1 MSSVDTSIKYNRV
14 RKLLKFIFGR
24 PASGKTYQILEKIKR
39 QTKAG
44 RQCVLIVPEQFS
56 FESERAVLRVLG
68 DKAALGVTV
77 TSFTRLCDEVG
88 RYAGGIAGVTL
99 TDAQKVIFMS
109 RALRSV
115 EAELTLWRKYCR
127 SVSFAKTMLD
137 TVGEFKINAVS
148 PDKLKAAAEE
158 TESAALKAKLC
169 DTALIYETY
178 DALVGERFLDPA
190 DRLTKLYR
198 QLEDFR
204 YFEKKDVF
212 IDSFKGFT
220 GQQFALIDR
229 VLSQADNLTAA
240 LTDAPETGGEF
251 GIFSN
256 IRAAA
261 EKIRYAAARYRISEE
276 EPLVLGKPISV
287 SANIAAVER
296 LISGG
301 TPEKTENDGS
311 LTVCAADTAA
321 EEAEFAVR
329 NIRRLVRTEN
339 YRYRD
344 FVIIARDAERYD
356 DFINAACE
364 TYGVPC
370 FSDKRRPLSAFPLA
384 ALADA
389 AIQAILK
396 GDSESILRFH
406 KTGLGTL
413 NTAEI
418 SELENYVTLW
428 NIEGDMWRHEWIM
441 DVRGFVSDDTEPDE
455 KALGEINKLRKR
467 AISPLEKLRA
477 EFGGTA
483 EDMAA
488 ALVRLFEECGAAEKL
503 SAMSQK
509 FLNDSEEFSS
519 DVLRQS
525 YDRYMKLLDGIA
537 ACFGTREV
545 GKQEFREVLSLAV
558 SFETVGSVPRYLDEV
573 TFGAADR
580 IRPSRPKVAFIL
592 GANQGVFPK
601 EISASGI
608 FGISDRKSLIALGV
622 DIPDK
627 SVSAATDEN
636 YLVYCNLCCP
646 SDKLFISYARR
657 SLTGENMEPSAF
669 VQEITENI
677 AHGFVAEPEEK
688 ITDENLPETA
698 ASAYS
703 ELCRRRNAE
712 NGGAAEIRAAL
723 AGTKELKKAEYTEK
737 RLSGA
742 PAAIGKETA
751 RQLFGEEI
759 KMSAS
764 RLDTFNRC
772 RFSFFCRYGLSVKK
786 LQPAEFDVL
795 QRGTVVHYCLERFVK
810 EYGKGVSVLS
820 PEKIEEL
827 TDGYI
832 NDYLDGVTG
841 YRAVETAR
849 GRFLVSRI
857 SRSVKEVA
865 KRLAEEFAQSGFEPI
880 ACELKIGGEG
890 EKLEFPYDGGKI
902 SVSGSIDRVDK
913 FGGYIRVVDYK
924 TGSKKFKLPDIL
936 FGLNLQML
944 LYLYAAVRGAGLPDE
959 DAAGI
964 LYMPSKRD
972 TADKGMAMNG
982 LIRKDEEI
990 VAAMDR
996 EKQGD
1001 FVPKYAV
1008 TKSGELKKTCTSFIS
1023 AEEFSEI
1030 FDFIERIMKRTGNT
1044 VASGDIAVSPVDGR
1058 ETPACKYCD
1067 FASVCGREDEP
1078 CFRVPDLKNE
1088 EIFEKLKK
1096 GDEYGV

>member
-1 MSSVDTSIKYNRV
+1 M
-14 RKLLKFIFGR
+14 
-24 PASGKTYQILEKIKR
+24 
-39 QTKAG
+39 
-44 RQCVLIVPEQFS
+44 LIVPEQFS
-56 FESERAVLRVLG
+56 FESERAVLRALG

-261 EKIRYAAARYRISEE
+261 EKIRYAARYRISEE

-428 NIEGDMWRHEWIM
+428 NIEGDMWRHEWMM

-723 AGTKELKKAEYTEK
+723 AGTDEYKKAEYTEK

-772 RFSFFCRYGLSVKK
+772 RFGFFCRYGLSVKK

-1023 AEEFSEI
+1023 EEEFSEI

>member
-1 MSSVDTSIKYNRV
+1 MSGEVARQRRDGGVVISPSVSFADSSLVRGSQGLICSSFNTSIKYNRV

-24 PASGKTYQILEKIKR
+24 PASGKTYQLLEKIKR
-39 QTKAG
+39 QTKAC

-56 FESERAVLRVLG
+56 FESERAVLRALG

-261 EKIRYAAARYRISEE
+261 EKIRYAAARYRVLEE

-301 TPEKTENDGS
+301 TPEITENDGS

-344 FVIIARDAERYD
+344 FVIIARDSERYD

-428 NIEGDMWRHEWIM
+428 NIEGDMWRHEWMM
-441 DVRGFVSDDTEPDE
+441 DVRGFVSDDTKPDE

-519 DVLRQS
+519 DILKQS

-751 RQLFGEEI
+751 RRLFGEEI

-772 RFSFFCRYGLSVKK
+772 RFGFFCRYGLSVKK

-810 EYGKGVSVLS
+810 EYGKG
-820 PEKIEEL
+820 P
-827 TDGYI
+827 
-832 NDYLDGVTG
+832 
-841 YRAVETAR
+841 
-849 GRFLVSRI
+849 
-857 SRSVKEVA
+857 
-865 KRLAEEFAQSGFEPI
+865 SGFPQRI
-880 ACELKIGGEG
+880 PPVC
-890 EKLEFPYDGGKI
+890 KL
-902 SVSGSIDRVDK
+902 
-913 FGGYIRVVDYK
+913 
-924 TGSKKFKLPDIL
+924 
-936 FGLNLQML
+936 
-944 LYLYAAVRGAGLPDE
+944 
-959 DAAGI
+959 
-964 LYMPSKRD
+964 
-972 TADKGMAMNG
+972 
-982 LIRKDEEI
+982 
-990 VAAMDR
+990 
-996 EKQGD
+996 
-1001 FVPKYAV
+1001 
-1008 TKSGELKKTCTSFIS
+1008 
-1023 AEEFSEI
+1023 
-1030 FDFIERIMKRTGNT
+1030 
-1044 VASGDIAVSPVDGR
+1044 
-1058 ETPACKYCD
+1058 
-1067 FASVCGREDEP
+1067 
-1078 CFRVPDLKNE
+1078 
-1088 EIFEKLKK
+1088 
-1096 GDEYGV
+1096 

>member
-1 MSSVDTSIKYNRV
+1 MLQ
-14 RKLLKFIFGR
+14 LLLGR
-24 PASGKTYQILEKIKR
+24 SGTGKTRRVLEELTHLAR
-39 QTKAG
+39 QQDAPTL
-44 RQCVLIVPEQFS
+44 VLLVPEQFS
-56 FESERAVLRVLG
+56 FESERAVLRALG

-364 TYGVPC
+364 TYGIPC

-389 AIQAILK
+389 AIQATLK

-580 IRPSRPKVAFIL
+580 IRPSRPRVAFIL

-622 DIPDK
+622 DIPINRYLRRPMK
-627 SVSAATDEN
+627 IIWFTATSAARRI
-636 YLVYCNLCCP
+636 
-646 SDKLFISYARR
+646 SFLFPTRGDRLRARIW
-657 SLTGENMEPSAF
+657 SLRR
-669 VQEITENI
+669 
-677 AHGFVAEPEEK
+677 
-688 ITDENLPETA
+688 
-698 ASAYS
+698 
-703 ELCRRRNAE
+703 LCR
-712 NGGAAEIRAAL
+712 
-723 AGTKELKKAEYTEK
+723 K
-737 RLSGA
+737 
-742 PAAIGKETA
+742 
-751 RQLFGEEI
+751 
-759 KMSAS
+759 
-764 RLDTFNRC
+764 
-772 RFSFFCRYGLSVKK
+772 
-786 LQPAEFDVL
+786 
-795 QRGTVVHYCLERFVK
+795 
-810 EYGKGVSVLS
+810 
-820 PEKIEEL
+820 
-827 TDGYI
+827 
-832 NDYLDGVTG
+832 
-841 YRAVETAR
+841 
-849 GRFLVSRI
+849 
-857 SRSVKEVA
+857 
-865 KRLAEEFAQSGFEPI
+865 
-880 ACELKIGGEG
+880 
-890 EKLEFPYDGGKI
+890 
-902 SVSGSIDRVDK
+902 
-913 FGGYIRVVDYK
+913 
-924 TGSKKFKLPDIL
+924 
-936 FGLNLQML
+936 
-944 LYLYAAVRGAGLPDE
+944 
-959 DAAGI
+959 
-964 LYMPSKRD
+964 
-972 TADKGMAMNG
+972 
-982 LIRKDEEI
+982 
-990 VAAMDR
+990 
-996 EKQGD
+996 
-1001 FVPKYAV
+1001 
-1008 TKSGELKKTCTSFIS
+1008 
-1023 AEEFSEI
+1023 
-1030 FDFIERIMKRTGNT
+1030 
-1044 VASGDIAVSPVDGR
+1044 
-1058 ETPACKYCD
+1058 
-1067 FASVCGREDEP
+1067 
-1078 CFRVPDLKNE
+1078 
-1088 EIFEKLKK
+1088 
-1096 GDEYGV
+1096 

>member
-1 MSSVDTSIKYNRV
+1 MSVDLSSVGTSIKYNRV

-56 FESERAVLRVLG
+56 FESERAVLRALG

-261 EKIRYAAARYRISEE
+261 EKIRYAAARYRILEE

-428 NIEGDMWRHEWIM
+428 NIEGDMWRREWVM

-622 DIPDK
+622 DVPDK
-627 SVSAATDEN
+627 SISAATDEN

-712 NGGAAEIRAAL
+712 NGGAAEIGKRGQPGNSIFEHIDPADQIGKRAGGEEKAQPEKRAAK
-723 AGTKELKKAEYTEK
+723 GVKAE
-737 RLSGA
+737 
-742 PAAIGKETA
+742 
-751 RQLFGEEI
+751 
-759 KMSAS
+759 
-764 RLDTFNRC
+764 
-772 RFSFFCRYGLSVKK
+772 
-786 LQPAEFDVL
+786 
-795 QRGTVVHYCLERFVK
+795 
-810 EYGKGVSVLS
+810 
-820 PEKIEEL
+820 
-827 TDGYI
+827 
-832 NDYLDGVTG
+832 
-841 YRAVETAR
+841 
-849 GRFLVSRI
+849 
-857 SRSVKEVA
+857 
-865 KRLAEEFAQSGFEPI
+865 
-880 ACELKIGGEG
+880 
-890 EKLEFPYDGGKI
+890 
-902 SVSGSIDRVDK
+902 
-913 FGGYIRVVDYK
+913 
-924 TGSKKFKLPDIL
+924 
-936 FGLNLQML
+936 
-944 LYLYAAVRGAGLPDE
+944 
-959 DAAGI
+959 
-964 LYMPSKRD
+964 
-972 TADKGMAMNG
+972 
-982 LIRKDEEI
+982 
-990 VAAMDR
+990 
-996 EKQGD
+996 
-1001 FVPKYAV
+1001 
-1008 TKSGELKKTCTSFIS
+1008 
-1023 AEEFSEI
+1023 
-1030 FDFIERIMKRTGNT
+1030 
-1044 VASGDIAVSPVDGR
+1044 
-1058 ETPACKYCD
+1058 
-1067 FASVCGREDEP
+1067 
-1078 CFRVPDLKNE
+1078 
-1088 EIFEKLKK
+1088 
-1096 GDEYGV
+1096 

>member
-1 MSSVDTSIKYNRV
+1 MKKGCFYRFVQGLYRS
-14 RKLLKFIFGR
+14 
-24 PASGKTYQILEKIKR
+24 
-39 QTKAG
+39 
-44 RQCVLIVPEQFS
+44 
-56 FESERAVLRVLG
+56 AV
-68 DKAALGVTV
+68 
-77 TSFTRLCDEVG
+77 C
-88 RYAGGIAGVTL
+88 
-99 TDAQKVIFMS
+99 
-109 RALRSV
+109 
-115 EAELTLWRKYCR
+115 
-127 SVSFAKTMLD
+127 
-137 TVGEFKINAVS
+137 
-148 PDKLKAAAEE
+148 
-158 TESAALKAKLC
+158 
-169 DTALIYETY
+169 
-178 DALVGERFLDPA
+178 A
-190 DRLTKLYR
+190 DRQSFISGGQPDCGAYR
-198 QLEDFR
+198 CAR
-204 YFEKKDVF
+204 N
-212 IDSFKGFT
+212 
-220 GQQFALIDR
+220 R
-229 VLSQADNLTAA
+229 
-240 LTDAPETGGEF
+240 GEF

-276 EPLVLGKPISV
+276 EPLVFRQADFRFGEYCGGGK
-287 SANIAAVER
+287 AYFGR
-296 LISGG
+296 H
-301 TPEKTENDGS
+301 TRKTENDGS

-364 TYGVPC
+364 TYGIPC
-370 FSDKRRPLSAFPLA
+370 FSDKRCPLSAFPLA

-428 NIEGDMWRHEWIM
+428 NIEGDMWRHEWMM

-455 KALGEINKLRKR
+455 KALGEINKLAKKGN
-467 AISPLEKLRA
+467 SPLEKLRA

-503 SAMSQK
+503 SVMSQK

-723 AGTKELKKAEYTEK
+723 ADTKELKKAEYTEK

-890 EKLEFPYDGGKI
+890 ENLEFPYDGGKI

-924 TGSKKFKLPDIL
+924 TGSKS
-936 FGLNLQML
+936 LN
-944 LYLYAAVRGAGLPDE
+944 YP
-959 DAAGI
+959 I
-964 LYMPSKRD
+964 FFS
-972 TADKGMAMNG
+972 G
-982 LIRKDEEI
+982 LICKCFCTFTPRCGER
-990 VAAMDR
+990 AAR
-996 EKQGD
+996 
-1001 FVPKYAV
+1001 
-1008 TKSGELKKTCTSFIS
+1008 
-1023 AEEFSEI
+1023 
-1030 FDFIERIMKRTGNT
+1030 
-1044 VASGDIAVSPVDGR
+1044 
-1058 ETPACKYCD
+1058 
-1067 FASVCGREDEP
+1067 
-1078 CFRVPDLKNE
+1078 
-1088 EIFEKLKK
+1088 
-1096 GDEYGV
+1096 

>member
-1 MSSVDTSIKYNRV
+1 M
-14 RKLLKFIFGR
+14 
-24 PASGKTYQILEKIKR
+24 
-39 QTKAG
+39 
-44 RQCVLIVPEQFS
+44 LIVPEQFS
-56 FESERAVLRVLG
+56 FESERAVLRALG

-261 EKIRYAAARYRISEE
+261 EKIRYAARYRISEE

-428 NIEGDMWRHEWIM
+428 NIEGDMWRHEWMM

-723 AGTKELKKAEYTEK
+723 AGTDEYKKAEYTEK

-742 PAAIGKETA
+742 PAAIGKDTA
-751 RQLFGEEI
+751 RRLFGEEI

-772 RFSFFCRYGLSVKK
+772 RFGFFCRYGLSVKK

-1023 AEEFSEI
+1023 EEEFSEI

>member
-1 MSSVDTSIKYNRV
+1 MSVDLSSVDTSIKYNRV

-56 FESERAVLRVLG
+56 FESERAVLRALG

-148 PDKLKAAAEE
+148 PDKLKASAEE

-428 NIEGDMWRHEWIM
+428 NIEGDMWRHEWMM

-558 SFETVGSVPRYLDEV
+558 SFETVGSVPRFLDEV

-723 AGTKELKKAEYTEK
+723 AGTDEYKKAE
-737 RLSGA
+737 
-742 PAAIGKETA
+742 
-751 RQLFGEEI
+751 
-759 KMSAS
+759 
-764 RLDTFNRC
+764 
-772 RFSFFCRYGLSVKK
+772 
-786 LQPAEFDVL
+786 
-795 QRGTVVHYCLERFVK
+795 
-810 EYGKGVSVLS
+810 
-820 PEKIEEL
+820 
-827 TDGYI
+827 
-832 NDYLDGVTG
+832 
-841 YRAVETAR
+841 
-849 GRFLVSRI
+849 
-857 SRSVKEVA
+857 
-865 KRLAEEFAQSGFEPI
+865 
-880 ACELKIGGEG
+880 
-890 EKLEFPYDGGKI
+890 
-902 SVSGSIDRVDK
+902 
-913 FGGYIRVVDYK
+913 
-924 TGSKKFKLPDIL
+924 
-936 FGLNLQML
+936 
-944 LYLYAAVRGAGLPDE
+944 
-959 DAAGI
+959 
-964 LYMPSKRD
+964 
-972 TADKGMAMNG
+972 
-982 LIRKDEEI
+982 
-990 VAAMDR
+990 
-996 EKQGD
+996 
-1001 FVPKYAV
+1001 
-1008 TKSGELKKTCTSFIS
+1008 
-1023 AEEFSEI
+1023 
-1030 FDFIERIMKRTGNT
+1030 
-1044 VASGDIAVSPVDGR
+1044 
-1058 ETPACKYCD
+1058 
-1067 FASVCGREDEP
+1067 
-1078 CFRVPDLKNE
+1078 
-1088 EIFEKLKK
+1088 
-1096 GDEYGV
+1096 

>member
-1 MSSVDTSIKYNRV
+1 MSVDLSSVDTSIKYNRV
-14 RKLLKFIFGR
+14 RKLLKFILGR

-39 QTKAG
+39 QSAAG

-56 FESERAVLRVLG
+56 FESERAVLRALG

-344 FVIIARDAERYD
+344 FVIIARDSERYD

-364 TYGVPC
+364 TYGIPC

-428 NIEGDMWRHEWIM
+428 NIEGDMWRHEWMM

-455 KALGEINKLRKR
+455 KAL
-467 AISPLEKLRA
+467 EKGQFHRLKSC
-477 EFGGTA
+477 
-483 EDMAA
+483 
-488 ALVRLFEECGAAEKL
+488 VR
-503 SAMSQK
+503 S
-509 FLNDSEEFSS
+509 
-519 DVLRQS
+519 
-525 YDRYMKLLDGIA
+525 
-537 ACFGTREV
+537 
-545 GKQEFREVLSLAV
+545 
-558 SFETVGSVPRYLDEV
+558 
-573 TFGAADR
+573 
-580 IRPSRPKVAFIL
+580 
-592 GANQGVFPK
+592 
-601 EISASGI
+601 
-608 FGISDRKSLIALGV
+608 
-622 DIPDK
+622 
-627 SVSAATDEN
+627 SAAPPRIWRRRWCGFLKSAGQRRN
-636 YLVYCNLCCP
+636 YL
-646 SDKLFISYARR
+646 
-657 SLTGENMEPSAF
+657 
-669 VQEITENI
+669 
-677 AHGFVAEPEEK
+677 
-688 ITDENLPETA
+688 
-698 ASAYS
+698 
-703 ELCRRRNAE
+703 LCRRN
-712 NGGAAEIRAAL
+712 
-723 AGTKELKKAEYTEK
+723 
-737 RLSGA
+737 
-742 PAAIGKETA
+742 
-751 RQLFGEEI
+751 F
-759 KMSAS
+759 
-764 RLDTFNRC
+764 
-772 RFSFFCRYGLSVKK
+772 
-786 LQPAEFDVL
+786 
-795 QRGTVVHYCLERFVK
+795 
-810 EYGKGVSVLS
+810 
-820 PEKIEEL
+820 
-827 TDGYI
+827 
-832 NDYLDGVTG
+832 
-841 YRAVETAR
+841 
-849 GRFLVSRI
+849 
-857 SRSVKEVA
+857 
-865 KRLAEEFAQSGFEPI
+865 
-880 ACELKIGGEG
+880 
-890 EKLEFPYDGGKI
+890 
-902 SVSGSIDRVDK
+902 
-913 FGGYIRVVDYK
+913 
-924 TGSKKFKLPDIL
+924 
-936 FGLNLQML
+936 
-944 LYLYAAVRGAGLPDE
+944 
-959 DAAGI
+959 
-964 LYMPSKRD
+964 
-972 TADKGMAMNG
+972 
-982 LIRKDEEI
+982 
-990 VAAMDR
+990 
-996 EKQGD
+996 
-1001 FVPKYAV
+1001 
-1008 TKSGELKKTCTSFIS
+1008 
-1023 AEEFSEI
+1023 
-1030 FDFIERIMKRTGNT
+1030 
-1044 VASGDIAVSPVDGR
+1044 
-1058 ETPACKYCD
+1058 
-1067 FASVCGREDEP
+1067 
-1078 CFRVPDLKNE
+1078 
-1088 EIFEKLKK
+1088 
-1096 GDEYGV
+1096 

>member
-1 MSSVDTSIKYNRV
+1 M
-14 RKLLKFIFGR
+14 
-24 PASGKTYQILEKIKR
+24 
-39 QTKAG
+39 
-44 RQCVLIVPEQFS
+44 LIVPEQFS
-56 FESERAVLRVLG
+56 FESERAVLRALG

-389 AIQAILK
+389 AMIQAILK

-525 YDRYMKLLDGIA
+525 YDRYMKLLDGIT

-703 ELCRRRNAE
+703 ELCRRRNAK

-742 PAAIGKETA
+742 PAAIGKDTA
-751 RQLFGEEI
+751 RRLFGEEI

-982 LIRKDEEI
+982 LIRKDEKI

-1044 VASGDIAVSPVDGR
+1044 VSSGDIAVSPVDGR

>member
-1 MSSVDTSIKYNRV
+1 M
-14 RKLLKFIFGR
+14 LKFIFGR

-39 QTKAG
+39 QSAAG

-56 FESERAVLRVLG
+56 FESERAVLRTLG

-99 TDAQKVIFMS
+99 TDAQKVIFMN
-109 RALRSV
+109 RALRSL
-115 EAELTLWRKYCR
+115 ETELTLWRKYCR

-148 PDKLKAAAEE
+148 PENLRAAAEE
-158 TESAALKAKLC
+158 TESAALKAKLWN
-169 DTALIYETY
+169 TALIYETY

-287 SANIAAVER
+287 SANIAA
-296 LISGG
+296 
-301 TPEKTENDGS
+301 
-311 LTVCAADTAA
+311 

-356 DFINAACE
+356 DFINSACE

-428 NIEGDMWRHEWIM
+428 NIEGDMWRHEWVM

-723 AGTKELKKAEYTEK
+723 AGTDEYKKAEYTEK

-772 RFSFFCRYGLSVKK
+772 RFGFFCRYGLSVKK

-849 GRFLVSRI
+849 GRFLKRWRKGSPRNLPKAALSRLPVS
-857 SRSVKEVA
+857 
-865 KRLAEEFAQSGFEPI
+865 
-880 ACELKIGGEG
+880 LK
-890 EKLEFPYDGGKI
+890 
-902 SVSGSIDRVDK
+902 
-913 FGGYIRVVDYK
+913 
-924 TGSKKFKLPDIL
+924 
-936 FGLNLQML
+936 
-944 LYLYAAVRGAGLPDE
+944 
-959 DAAGI
+959 
-964 LYMPSKRD
+964 
-972 TADKGMAMNG
+972 
-982 LIRKDEEI
+982 
-990 VAAMDR
+990 
-996 EKQGD
+996 
-1001 FVPKYAV
+1001 
-1008 TKSGELKKTCTSFIS
+1008 
-1023 AEEFSEI
+1023 
-1030 FDFIERIMKRTGNT
+1030 
-1044 VASGDIAVSPVDGR
+1044 
-1058 ETPACKYCD
+1058 
-1067 FASVCGREDEP
+1067 
-1078 CFRVPDLKNE
+1078 
-1088 EIFEKLKK
+1088 
-1096 GDEYGV
+1096 

>member
-1 MSSVDTSIKYNRV
+1 M
-14 RKLLKFIFGR
+14 
-24 PASGKTYQILEKIKR
+24 
-39 QTKAG
+39 
-44 RQCVLIVPEQFS
+44 
-56 FESERAVLRVLG
+56 
-68 DKAALGVTV
+68 
-77 TSFTRLCDEVG
+77 
-88 RYAGGIAGVTL
+88 
-99 TDAQKVIFMS
+99 
-109 RALRSV
+109 
-115 EAELTLWRKYCR
+115 
-127 SVSFAKTMLD
+127 
-137 TVGEFKINAVS
+137 
-148 PDKLKAAAEE
+148 
-158 TESAALKAKLC
+158 
-169 DTALIYETY
+169 
-178 DALVGERFLDPA
+178 
-190 DRLTKLYR
+190 
-198 QLEDFR
+198 
-204 YFEKKDVF
+204 
-212 IDSFKGFT
+212 
-220 GQQFALIDR
+220 
-229 VLSQADNLTAA
+229 
-240 LTDAPETGGEF
+240 
-251 GIFSN
+251 
-256 IRAAA
+256 
-261 EKIRYAAARYRISEE
+261 
-276 EPLVLGKPISV
+276 
-287 SANIAAVER
+287 
-296 LISGG
+296 
-301 TPEKTENDGS
+301 
-311 LTVCAADTAA
+311 
-321 EEAEFAVR
+321 
-329 NIRRLVRTEN
+329 
-339 YRYRD
+339 
-344 FVIIARDAERYD
+344 
-356 DFINAACE
+356 
-364 TYGVPC
+364 
-370 FSDKRRPLSAFPLA
+370 
-384 ALADA
+384 
-389 AIQAILK
+389 
-396 GDSESILRFH
+396 
-406 KTGLGTL
+406 
-413 NTAEI
+413 
-418 SELENYVTLW
+418 
-428 NIEGDMWRHEWIM
+428 
-441 DVRGFVSDDTEPDE
+441 
-455 KALGEINKLRKR
+455 
-467 AISPLEKLRA
+467 
-477 EFGGTA
+477 
-483 EDMAA
+483 
-488 ALVRLFEECGAAEKL
+488 
-503 SAMSQK
+503 
-509 FLNDSEEFSS
+509 
-519 DVLRQS
+519 
-525 YDRYMKLLDGIA
+525 
-537 ACFGTREV
+537 
-545 GKQEFREVLSLAV
+545 
-558 SFETVGSVPRYLDEV
+558 
-573 TFGAADR
+573 
-580 IRPSRPKVAFIL
+580 
-592 GANQGVFPK
+592 
-601 EISASGI
+601 
-608 FGISDRKSLIALGV
+608 
-622 DIPDK
+622 
-627 SVSAATDEN
+627 
-636 YLVYCNLCCP
+636 
-646 SDKLFISYARR
+646 
-657 SLTGENMEPSAF
+657 
-669 VQEITENI
+669 QEITENI

-723 AGTKELKKAEYTEK
+723 AGTKEFKKAEYTEK

-772 RFSFFCRYGLSVKK
+772 RFGFFCRYGLSVKK

>member
-1 MSSVDTSIKYNRV
+1 MSVDLSSVDTSIKYNRV
-14 RKLLKFIFGR
+14 RKVLKFIFGR

-39 QTKAG
+39 QTKTG

-56 FESERAVLRVLG
+56 FESERAVLRALG

-148 PDKLKAAAEE
+148 PDKLKAAAKE

-428 NIEGDMWRHEWIM
+428 NIEGDMWRHEWMM

-503 SAMSQK
+503 SVMSQK

-525 YDRYMKLLDGIA
+525 YDRYMKLLDGIT

-545 GKQEFREVLSLAV
+545 GKQEFHEVLSLAV

-601 EISASGI
+601 EISASR
-608 FGISDRKSLIALGV
+608 S
-622 DIPDK
+622 
-627 SVSAATDEN
+627 EE
-636 YLVYCNLCCP
+636 
-646 SDKLFISYARR
+646 RR
-657 SLTGENMEPSAF
+657 
-669 VQEITENI
+669 V
-677 AHGFVAEPEEK
+677 
-688 ITDENLPETA
+688 
-698 ASAYS
+698 
-703 ELCRRRNAE
+703 
-712 NGGAAEIRAAL
+712 
-723 AGTKELKKAEYTEK
+723 
-737 RLSGA
+737 
-742 PAAIGKETA
+742 GKEC
-751 RQLFGEEI
+751 R
-759 KMSAS
+759 S
-764 RLDTFNRC
+764 RW
-772 RFSFFCRYGLSVKK
+772 
-786 LQPAEFDVL
+786 
-795 QRGTVVHYCLERFVK
+795 
-810 EYGKGVSVLS
+810 S
-820 PEKIEEL
+820 P
-827 TDGYI
+827 YH
-832 NDYLDGVTG
+832 
-841 YRAVETAR
+841 
-849 GRFLVSRI
+849 
-857 SRSVKEVA
+857 
-865 KRLAEEFAQSGFEPI
+865 
-880 ACELKIGGEG
+880 
-890 EKLEFPYDGGKI
+890 
-902 SVSGSIDRVDK
+902 
-913 FGGYIRVVDYK
+913 
-924 TGSKKFKLPDIL
+924 
-936 FGLNLQML
+936 
-944 LYLYAAVRGAGLPDE
+944 
-959 DAAGI
+959 
-964 LYMPSKRD
+964 
-972 TADKGMAMNG
+972 
-982 LIRKDEEI
+982 
-990 VAAMDR
+990 
-996 EKQGD
+996 
-1001 FVPKYAV
+1001 
-1008 TKSGELKKTCTSFIS
+1008 
-1023 AEEFSEI
+1023 
-1030 FDFIERIMKRTGNT
+1030 
-1044 VASGDIAVSPVDGR
+1044 
-1058 ETPACKYCD
+1058 
-1067 FASVCGREDEP
+1067 
-1078 CFRVPDLKNE
+1078 
-1088 EIFEKLKK
+1088 
-1096 GDEYGV
+1096 

>member
-1 MSSVDTSIKYNRV
+1 M
-14 RKLLKFIFGR
+14 LKFIFGR

-44 RQCVLIVPEQFS
+44 KQCVLIVPEQFS
-56 FESERAVLRVLG
+56 FESERAVLRALG

-115 EAELTLWRKYCR
+115 ESELTLWRKYCR

-428 NIEGDMWRHEWIM
+428 NIEGDMWRHEWMM

-525 YDRYMKLLDGIA
+525 YDRYMKLLDGIT

-573 TFGAADR
+573 IFGAADR

-627 SVSAATDEN
+627 SVSA
-636 YLVYCNLCCP
+636 
-646 SDKLFISYARR
+646 
-657 SLTGENMEPSAF
+657 G
-669 VQEITENI
+669 
-677 AHGFVAEPEEK
+677 
-688 ITDENLPETA
+688 
-698 ASAYS
+698 
-703 ELCRRRNAE
+703 
-712 NGGAAEIRAAL
+712 
-723 AGTKELKKAEYTEK
+723 
-737 RLSGA
+737 
-742 PAAIGKETA
+742 
-751 RQLFGEEI
+751 
-759 KMSAS
+759 
-764 RLDTFNRC
+764 
-772 RFSFFCRYGLSVKK
+772 
-786 LQPAEFDVL
+786 
-795 QRGTVVHYCLERFVK
+795 
-810 EYGKGVSVLS
+810 
-820 PEKIEEL
+820 
-827 TDGYI
+827 
-832 NDYLDGVTG
+832 
-841 YRAVETAR
+841 
-849 GRFLVSRI
+849 
-857 SRSVKEVA
+857 
-865 KRLAEEFAQSGFEPI
+865 
-880 ACELKIGGEG
+880 
-890 EKLEFPYDGGKI
+890 
-902 SVSGSIDRVDK
+902 DR
-913 FGGYIRVVDYK
+913 
-924 TGSKKFKLPDIL
+924 
-936 FGLNLQML
+936 
-944 LYLYAAVRGAGLPDE
+944 
-959 DAAGI
+959 
-964 LYMPSKRD
+964 
-972 TADKGMAMNG
+972 
-982 LIRKDEEI
+982 
-990 VAAMDR
+990 
-996 EKQGD
+996 
-1001 FVPKYAV
+1001 
-1008 TKSGELKKTCTSFIS
+1008 
-1023 AEEFSEI
+1023 
-1030 FDFIERIMKRTGNT
+1030 
-1044 VASGDIAVSPVDGR
+1044 
-1058 ETPACKYCD
+1058 
-1067 FASVCGREDEP
+1067 
-1078 CFRVPDLKNE
+1078 
-1088 EIFEKLKK
+1088 
-1096 GDEYGV
+1096 

>member
-1 MSSVDTSIKYNRV
+1 M
-14 RKLLKFIFGR
+14 
-24 PASGKTYQILEKIKR
+24 
-39 QTKAG
+39 
-44 RQCVLIVPEQFS
+44 LIVPEQFS
-56 FESERAVLRVLG
+56 FESERAVLRALG

-276 EPLVLGKPISV
+276 KPLVLGKPISV

-627 SVSAATDEN
+627 SISAATDEN

-723 AGTKELKKAEYTEK
+723 ADTKELKKAEYTEK

-742 PAAIGKETA
+742 PAAIGKDTA
-751 RQLFGEEI
+751 R
-759 KMSAS
+759 
-764 RLDTFNRC
+764 
-772 RFSFFCRYGLSVKK
+772 FSGKK
-786 LQPAEFDVL
+786 LKCPHPGL
-795 QRGTVVHYCLERFVK
+795 I
-810 EYGKGVSVLS
+810 
-820 PEKIEEL
+820 PL
-827 TDGYI
+827 TAAASAFFAA
-832 NDYLDGVTG
+832 TG
-841 YRAVETAR
+841 FRLKSCSLPNLMFCSAARWYTTALKDLLRNTAR
-849 GRFLVSRI
+849 AYRYYRPRK
-857 SRSVKEVA
+857 SRS
-865 KRLAEEFAQSGFEPI
+865 
-880 ACELKIGGEG
+880 
-890 EKLEFPYDGGKI
+890 
-902 SVSGSIDRVDK
+902 
-913 FGGYIRVVDYK
+913 
-924 TGSKKFKLPDIL
+924 
-936 FGLNLQML
+936 LQ
-944 LYLYAAVRGAGLPDE
+944 
-959 DAAGI
+959 
-964 LYMPSKRD
+964 
-972 TADKGMAMNG
+972 TA
-982 LIRKDEEI
+982 
-990 VAAMDR
+990 
-996 EKQGD
+996 
-1001 FVPKYAV
+1001 
-1008 TKSGELKKTCTSFIS
+1008 T
-1023 AEEFSEI
+1023 
-1030 FDFIERIMKRTGNT
+1030 
-1044 VASGDIAVSPVDGR
+1044 
-1058 ETPACKYCD
+1058 
-1067 FASVCGREDEP
+1067 
-1078 CFRVPDLKNE
+1078 
-1088 EIFEKLKK
+1088 
-1096 GDEYGV
+1096 